1 MGNQVVGLSL
11 KNYIYKEGYTK
22 SSFSKFINIDY
33 DDLNLIIEDRF
44 VDKNR
49 YDELLIKILHK
60 IKLNKKELIDKYF
73 HKNIIK
79 EQTQIIKKYK
89 NNIFKL
95 NREQREIL
103 IDLLENEISSKS
115 KLKKEYECSKQKP
128 WRIEELNSEIENF
141 KNIILVL
148 RNMIVIK

>member
-22 SSFSKFINIDY
+22 SSFSKFVNIDY
-33 DDLNLIIEDRF
+33 NDLNLIIEDRF
-44 VDKNR
+44 IDESR
-49 YDELLIKILHK
+49 YNELLIKILHK
-60 IKLNKKELIDKYF
+60 IKLNKKDLINKYF
-73 HKNIIK
+73 HKDIIE
-79 EQTQIIKKYK
+79 EQTKIIKKDK

-103 IDLLENEISSKS
+103 MDLLENEISSKS

-128 WRIEELNSEIENF
+128 WRIEELNSEIENL

-148 RNMIVIK
+148 KNMIVIK